1 MRLVHLSDLHLGFRQ
16 YQRLT
21 TRGINQRE
29 WDVAD
34 AFRRAIDRTIA
45 IAPQLVVVAGDVF
58 HNVRPTNAAI
68 LQAYRQFSRLR
79 SALPNAEV
87 VICAGNHDTPRTLEV
102 GGILAL
108 FGELGM
114 RVADTKADRIHLP
127 ALDCSVLA
135 VPDVPVSRPALVP
148 DPAAK
153 WNVLLLHGEVAGVI
167 PAGAAT
173 ADRAAVELTR
183 EELGA
188 SRWNYV
194 ALGHYHVHRQVDTNA
209 WYSGSIEYTS
219 ANPWGELKEQRD
231 ANVPGKGFVEHDLAT
246 GEHRFHHLDGARR
259 LLDLPSIVARGMSA
273 ADLDAAIART
283 IDQVPGGIDDQ
294 VVRLVVRDCPRHVAR
309 ELDHKTLRE
318 YKRRALH
325 FHLDT
330 RRPEIVRLTAS
341 GSPVRRPSLLE
352 TVQEKLQNRIL
363 SSDIDREAL
372 VALGLHYLREA
383 EAMAVA
389 APSTEGALSPLGG
402 AGGGMGADGE
412 EA

>member
-45 IAPQLVVVAGDVF
+45 IAPELVVVAGDVF

-79 SALPNAEV
+79 SALPDAEV
-87 VICAGNHDTPRTLEV
+87 VICAGNHDTPRTVEV
-102 GGILAL
+102 GGILGL
-108 FGELGM
+108 FRELGIH
-114 RVADTKADRIHLP
+114 VADVKAERFHLER
-127 ALDCSVLA
+127 LGCSVLA
-135 VPDVPVSRPALVP
+135 VPDVPGPRPELVP
-148 DPAAK
+148 DAAAK
-153 WNVLLLHGEVAGVI
+153 VNILLLHGEVAGVI
-167 PAGAAT
+167 PAAAAT
-173 ADRAAVELTR
+173 ADRAAVEITR

-188 SRWNYV
+188 ARWDYV
-194 ALGHYHVHRQVDTNA
+194 ALGHYHVHRQVEANA
-209 WYSGSIEYTS
+209 WYSGSIEYAS
-219 ANPWGELKEQRD
+219 ANAWGELREEHE

-246 GEHRFHHLDGARR
+246 GEHRFHHLAGTRR

-283 IDQVPGGIDDQ
+283 IEQVAGGIDDQ
-294 VVRLVVRDCPRHVAR
+294 VVRIVVRDCPRHVAR
-309 ELDHKTLRE
+309 ELDHKALRE

-330 RRPEIVRLTAS
+330 RRPEVVRLTAS

-383 EAMAVA
+383 EAIAVA

-402 AGGGMGADGE
+402 AGGGMGADAE
-412 EA
+412 DA

>member
-1 MRLVHLSDLHLGFRQ
+1 LRLVHLSDLHLGFRQ

-21 TRGINQRE
+21 ARGINQRE

-45 IAPQLVVVAGDVF
+45 IAPVLVVVAGDVF

-68 LQAYRQFSRLR
+68 LQAYRQLSRLR
-79 SALPNAEV
+79 SALPQAEV
-87 VICAGNHDTPRTLEV
+87 VVCAGNHDTPRTVEV
-102 GGILAL
+102 GGILGL
-108 FGELGM
+108 FRELGIH
-114 RVADTKADRIHLP
+114 VADTKAERFHLER
-127 ALDCSVLA
+127 LDCSVLA
-135 VPDVPVSRPALVP
+135 VPDVPGPRPELVP
-148 DPAAK
+148 AGDAR

-167 PAGAAT
+167 PAAAAT
-173 ADRAAVELTR
+173 ADRAAVEITR

-188 SRWNYV
+188 ARWNYV
-194 ALGHYHVHRQVDTNA
+194 ALGHYHVHRQVETNA
-209 WYSGSIEYTS
+209 WYSGSIEYAS
-219 ANPWGELKEQRD
+219 ANAWGELVEEREAK
-231 ANVPGKGFVEHDLAT
+231 VPGKGLVEHDLDT
-246 GEHRFHHLDGARR
+246 GEHRFHHLPGARR
-259 LLDLPSIVARGMSA
+259 LLDLPTIVARGMSA

-283 IDQVPGGIDDQ
+283 VDQATDGIEDQ

-309 ELDHKTLRE
+309 ELDHKALRE

-352 TVQEKLQNRIL
+352 TVQEKLQSRII

-383 EAMAVA
+383 EAMAAA
-389 APSTEGALSPLGG
+389 APSTEGALTR
-402 AGGGMGADGE
+402 ATDGE
-412 EA
+412 GDDA

>member
-21 TRGINQRE
+21 ARGINQRE

-34 AFRRAIDRTIA
+34 AFRRAVDTTIA
-45 IAPQLVVVAGDVF
+45 IAPELVVVAGDVF

-79 SALPNAEV
+79 SALPRTEV
-87 VICAGNHDTPRTLEV
+87 VLVAGNHDTPRTVEV
-102 GGILAL
+102 GGILGL
-108 FGELGM
+108 FRELGIH
-114 RVADTKADRIHLP
+114 VADTKADRVHLP

-135 VPDVPVSRPALVP
+135 VPDVPGPRPELAP
-148 DPAAK
+148 DASAR

-167 PAGAAT
+167 PAAAAT
-173 ADRAAVELTR
+173 SDRAAVEISR

-188 SRWNYV
+188 ARWDYV
-194 ALGHYHVHRQVDTNA
+194 ALGHYHVHRQVEANA
-209 WYSGSIEYTS
+209 YYSGSIEYAS
-219 ANPWGELKEQRD
+219 ANPWGELHEEREAKL
-231 ANVPGKGFVEHDLAT
+231 PGKGLVEHDLAT
-246 GEHRFHHLDGARR
+246 GEHRFHHLPGARR
-259 LLDLPSIVARGMSA
+259 LLDLPPIVARGMSA
-273 ADLDAAIART
+273 ADLDAAIARA
-283 IDQVPGGIDDQ
+283 VELAPGGIDEQ

-309 ELDHKTLRE
+309 ELDHKALRDV
-318 YKRRALH
+318 KRRALH

-352 TVQEKLQNRIL
+352 TVQEKLQNRII

-383 EAMAVA
+383 EAAAVA
-389 APSTEGALSPLGG
+389 APSTDGALTPMG
-402 AGGGMGADGE
+402 AGGGALDGE
-412 EA
+412 DA